1 MGYSINKTYALGDGE
16 GSIYT
21 TSPNRYIILHET
33 ATEVPAVNNAKY
45 EKRAWD
51 SSSAY
56 VQFIVGDGGQVFQVG
71 EPGYV
76 AWGAGQVANSQAP
89 VQIELARTRN
99 AEQFKKDYATYIQLA
114 RDYANIYGIPKTL
127 DAGGAGTP
135 GIKTHFWVTNNLWGD
150 HIDPVRS
157 YLQPY
162 WGITQ
167 QQLANDIANGVN
179 SVNPTKPAPSGAVS
193 GGSTFPG
200 FTAEQASFTVGDQPI
215 LVRVG
220 QPGLW
225 ARKGD
230 YLYPNDTI
238 YYDGYKNQDGLVWV
252 HYIGNT
258 GDDLFLPTHPSGTAN
273 NLWGTFK

>member
-1 MGYSINKTYALGDGE
+1 MVSINKTYALGDGE
-16 GSIYT
+16 GSIYK
-21 TSPNRYIILHET
+21 TSPNRYLILHET
-33 ATEVPAVNNAKY
+33 ATEAPAVNNASF
-45 EKRAWD
+45 EHRTWN
-51 SSSAY
+51 SNGAY
-56 VQFIVGDGGQVFQVG
+56 VHFIVGDGGAVYQVG

-99 AEQFKKDYATYIQLA
+99 ADQFKKDYAAYIELA
-114 RDYANIYGIPKTL
+114 RSMADQYGIPKTL

-135 GIKTHFWVTNNLWGD
+135 GVKTHKWVTDHIWGD
-150 HIDPVRS
+150 HTDPVQS

-167 QQLANDIANGVN
+167 QQLANDVANGVG
-179 SVNPTKPAPSGAVS
+179 SVAPSKQPPKGAVS

-200 FTAEQASFTVGDQPI
+200 FTPEQGAFTVGDQPI

-220 QPGLW
+220 QPGIYAPRGNYLQP
-225 ARKGD
+225 GD
-230 YLYPNDTI
+230 KI
-238 YYDGYKNQDGLVWV
+238 FYDGYKNQDGLVWV
-252 HYIGNT
+252 HYTGYS

-273 NLWGTFK
+273 NLWGTFS